1 MQMCL
6 SVCVCVYIYM
16 WLCVCV
22 GRYVCVYVRTH
33 PHTVQENAR
42 LKALEVFERLLAE
55 GGQAPH
61 LVIGGDT
68 GVLDHA

>member
-1 MQMCL
+1 MCL
-6 SVCVCVYIYM
+6 CVCVFVCVCVCVCVY
-16 WLCVCV
+16 
-22 GRYVCVYVRTH
+22 VYVRART
-33 PHTVQENAR
+33 HTVQENAR

-68 GVLDHA
+68 GVLDPA

>member
-1 MQMCL
+1 
-6 SVCVCVYIYM
+6 
-16 WLCVCV
+16 
-22 GRYVCVYVRTH
+22 VYVRTH